1 VRPQT
6 VFLLWIAA
14 AALLMTYL
22 TLLLLG
28 TTL

>member
-1 VRPQT
+1 VRPQA
-6 VFLLWIAA
+6 VFWLWIAA

-22 TLLLLG
+22 TLILLG